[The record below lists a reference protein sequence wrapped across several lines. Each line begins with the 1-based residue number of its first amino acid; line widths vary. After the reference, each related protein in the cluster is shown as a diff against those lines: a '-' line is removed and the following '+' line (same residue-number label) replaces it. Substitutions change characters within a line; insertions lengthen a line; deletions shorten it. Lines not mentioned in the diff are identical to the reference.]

1 MKLFKPLY
9 FFLFCC
15 FVVLAFEACTKV
27 SNESPIPSLE
37 YNGYSK
43 FKAVNGK
50 DSFIVININFTD
62 GDGDVGL
69 SESDSVPPFRYGSKY
84 FYNLFAEFYSI
95 ENDVPS
101 KITSSVITPD
111 TLYKDTVNYS
121 QRLKNLTP
129 EGKNKAIK
137 GKIELLTPF
146 FLIDLSSS
154 KPDSIFYE
162 IVLFDRS
169 LNQSQIIR
177 TPIIQLNL

>member
-9 FFLFCC
+9 FLLFSCIIA
-15 FVVLAFEACTKV
+15 LAFEACTKV
-27 SNESPIPSLE
+27 SNESPIPTLE

-50 DSFIVININFTD
+50 DSFIMINMTFTD
-62 GDGDVGL
+62 GDGDIGL
-69 SESDSVPPFRYGSKY
+69 SETDSVSPFRYGDKY

-95 ENDVPS
+95 ENGVPS
-101 KITSSVITPD
+101 KITSSVISPD
-111 TLYKDTVNYS
+111 TLYLDTVNYS

-154 KPDSIFYE
+154 KPDSVIYR
-162 IVLFDRS
+162 ITLFDRS
-169 LNQSQIIR
+169 LNHSETIETSIIS
-177 TPIIQLNL
+177 LDL